1 MGPKSLKTAVLVES
15 LPEDPDVGTS
25 LVCSEN
31 SRKGEGTRVKRGG
44 GRWRLRSGRAETG
57 HARTHASGGRTA
69 SGRGGLGGCPGVS

>member
-1 MGPKSLKTAVLVES
+1 MGPKSLKTADLVES

-44 GRWRLRSGRAETG
+44 EGMTGQTVFPGRK
-57 HARTHASGGRTA
+57 
-69 SGRGGLGGCPGVS
+69 V